1 MKRWTPDCIV
11 RAKDEWD
18 GVLAQYYCE
27 IKTGNASFER
37 LQSAVMKE
45 LAAQER
51 VLQIRVQSNDLPEQ
65 YSLRIREV
73 ESSECFYGA
82 VSASNGVF

>member
-1 MKRWTPDCIV
+1 
-11 RAKDEWD
+11 
-18 GVLAQYYCE
+18 
-27 IKTGNASFER
+27 
-37 LQSAVMKE
+37 MKE